1 MQSPENPDRR
11 PLVLVVDD
19 DMTLRYLMRESLEQS
34 GFLVSEA
41 EDGSRAL
48 ERFSETSPDIVLM
61 DVEMPK
67 MNGFSACEALRRSPG
82 GRDVPV
88 LMVTGHNDVESVHR
102 AFEVGATDFLAKPF
116 TWPLLGYRVQYM
128 LRASRTYGALKNS
141 EARLAKTQQMA
152 RLGYWDWNVSE
163 DRWHFSDG
171 ACRILGLAREGCPAN
186 REGLL
191 KLIHPDDRDG
201 VIQLFEAA
209 LRGEDKYEIEYRVT
223 RPDGTARVVVEQA
236 EVRYNAQGLP
246 EYVEGTLQDFTEHRQ
261 AEAKMRHLAY
271 YDRLTG
277 LPNRHRFSEHVR
289 RALRGARRSRRPL
302 ALLFLDLDNFKSI
315 NDSLGHGS
323 GDELLRQVADRL
335 SQCVRPSDVI
345 SRPGRQGLTPPVFRF
360 GGDEFA
366 VLLASLSQEHEA
378 SVVARRIMSFLAA
391 PFVIANHT
399 LYVTASIGIAVCPSD
414 GDDLPTLLRNA
425 DSALNQ
431 AKQKGKNTYEFYTE
445 SLTQVSIERMNM
457 ETNLRRAIEQKELT
471 LYYQPKIDARTGRLA
486 GGEALL
492 RWNNPQLGSVSP
504 GRFIPLAEE
513 TGLIVPIG
521 EWVLREACS
530 QMRDWENA
538 GLPPITVAVNVSA
551 RQVQQCDLGELISN
565 LLKETGLQPQR
576 LELEL
581 TESAIM
587 ADLQRAKAMLREV
600 DELGVRLAIDDFGIG
615 YSSLSQLRCFP
626 LDALKIDKSFVKD
639 LPEHEDASAITLAII
654 AMAHS
659 LGTRVV
665 AEGVETEAQF
675 VFLKEHGCDEVQGYL
690 FSPPVPGPKFAKF
703 ICDTRLPVCR
713 SLPVADKVQT
723 PTLATS
729 P

>member
-1 MQSPENPDRR
+1 
-11 PLVLVVDD
+11 
-19 DMTLRYLMRESLEQS
+19 
-34 GFLVSEA
+34 
-41 EDGSRAL
+41 
-48 ERFSETSPDIVLM
+48 
-61 DVEMPK
+61 
-67 MNGFSACEALRRSPG
+67 
-82 GRDVPV
+82 
-88 LMVTGHNDVESVHR
+88 
-102 AFEVGATDFLAKPF
+102 
-116 TWPLLGYRVQYM
+116 
-128 LRASRTYGALKNS
+128 
-141 EARLAKTQQMA
+141 
-152 RLGYWDWNVSE
+152 
-163 DRWHFSDG
+163 
-171 ACRILGLAREGCPAN
+171 
-186 REGLL
+186 
-191 KLIHPDDRDG
+191 
-201 VIQLFEAA
+201 
-209 LRGEDKYEIEYRVT
+209 
-223 RPDGTARVVVEQA
+223 
-236 EVRYNAQGLP
+236 
-246 EYVEGTLQDFTEHRQ
+246 
-261 AEAKMRHLAY
+261 
-271 YDRLTG
+271 
-277 LPNRHRFSEHVR
+277 
-289 RALRGARRSRRPL
+289 
-302 ALLFLDLDNFKSI
+302 
-315 NDSLGHGS
+315 
-323 GDELLRQVADRL
+323 
-335 SQCVRPSDVI
+335 
-345 SRPGRQGLTPPVFRF
+345 
-360 GGDEFA
+360 
-366 VLLASLSQEHEA
+366 
-378 SVVARRIMSFLAA
+378 MSFLAA

>member
-1 MQSPENPDRR
+1 
-11 PLVLVVDD
+11 
-19 DMTLRYLMRESLEQS
+19 
-34 GFLVSEA
+34 
-41 EDGSRAL
+41 
-48 ERFSETSPDIVLM
+48 
-61 DVEMPK
+61 
-67 MNGFSACEALRRSPG
+67 
-82 GRDVPV
+82 
-88 LMVTGHNDVESVHR
+88 
-102 AFEVGATDFLAKPF
+102 
-116 TWPLLGYRVQYM
+116 
-128 LRASRTYGALKNS
+128 
-141 EARLAKTQQMA
+141 
-152 RLGYWDWNVSE
+152 
-163 DRWHFSDG
+163 
-171 ACRILGLAREGCPAN
+171 
-186 REGLL
+186 
-191 KLIHPDDRDG
+191 
-201 VIQLFEAA
+201 
-209 LRGEDKYEIEYRVT
+209 
-223 RPDGTARVVVEQA
+223 
-236 EVRYNAQGLP
+236 
-246 EYVEGTLQDFTEHRQ
+246 
-261 AEAKMRHLAY
+261 
-271 YDRLTG
+271 
-277 LPNRHRFSEHVR
+277 
-289 RALRGARRSRRPL
+289 
-302 ALLFLDLDNFKSI
+302 
-315 NDSLGHGS
+315 
-323 GDELLRQVADRL
+323 
-335 SQCVRPSDVI
+335 
-345 SRPGRQGLTPPVFRF
+345 LTPPVFRF